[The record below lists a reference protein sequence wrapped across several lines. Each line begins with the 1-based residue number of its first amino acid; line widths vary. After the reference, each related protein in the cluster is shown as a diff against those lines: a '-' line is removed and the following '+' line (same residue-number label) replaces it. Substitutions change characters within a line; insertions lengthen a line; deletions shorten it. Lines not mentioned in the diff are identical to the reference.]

1 MATNN
6 LINNT
11 SNPLSSTAVTI
22 DPATSA
28 DSYIQYNISSAS
40 KFIDGVDQSASDSYK
55 ISQGNALGTN
65 DTFVITAA
73 GEITKPLQPAFL
85 VGLTADVLNVTGD
98 GTAYTVLFN
107 TKIYD
112 QNNDFDTSTGVFTA
126 PVTGRYSFMGT
137 IFFAGVTASHT
148 LGTYYLICSNRT
160 PLLATISPAAQFNAG
175 ASMGI
180 NFGVEVDMDVSDTA
194 SIQVTFSNGTK
205 VADITT
211 LSVWSGMLI
220 C

>member
-1 MATNN
+1 MATHN

-11 SNPLSSTAVTI
+11 SNPLSSTAITV
-22 DPATSA
+22 DPAASA
-28 DSYIQYNISSAS
+28 DSYIQYSISSTA
-40 KFIDGVDQSASDSYK
+40 KFRDGVDQSASDSYK

-65 DTFVITAA
+65 DTFVITAT

-98 GTAYTVLFN
+98 GTAYTILFN
-107 TKIYD
+107 TEIYD

-137 IFFAGVTASHT
+137 VFLTGITASHT
-148 LGTYYLICSNRT
+148 WGTYYLICSNRS
-160 PLLATISPAAQFNAG
+160 PLLATISPAVQFNAG
-175 ASMGI
+175 NSVGI
-180 NFGVEVDMDVSDTA
+180 NFGVEVDMDASDTA
-194 SIQVTFSNGTK
+194 SIQVNFSNGTK
-205 VADITT
+205 VADVTTIT
-211 LSVWSGMLI
+211 VWSGLLL